1 MPHLSGS
8 GFAFKLSYQGN
19 SVHVSEMQIYKRKNR
34 RQEKG
39 AGGRVVPLL
48 LPSIMMLILTRRC
61 LSDWLRGSNVV
72 FLFLD
77 RGKERVKNASN
88 KLSLSAPSVF
98 QCLIHPRRFGV
109 MREKQI
115 AVITLLDVK
124 TELPRYPSFG
134 LGIGNIPPPPTYPTL
149 QTFSVFGRQVNPQ
162 WTLLRC
168 VCGGVEA

>member
-1 MPHLSGS
+1 M
-8 GFAFKLSYQGN
+8 
-19 SVHVSEMQIYKRKNR
+19 HVSEMQINKRKIG

-39 AGGRVVPLL
+39 AGGREVPLL

-61 LSDWLRGSNVV
+61 LSDWLRGSNMV
-72 FLFLD
+72 FLSLC
-77 RGKERVKNASN
+77 RRKERIKNASN

-98 QCLIHPRRFGV
+98 QRLIHPRRFGV

-134 LGIGNIPPPPTYPTL
+134 LGIGNIPTPPHVANFFCFWEAS
-149 QTFSVFGRQVNPQ
+149 QSSVDSVAM
-162 WTLLRC
+162 C
-168 VCGGVEA
+168 VRGGGGINSPPV